1 MMKGLRP
8 GVAPEDAAPLLAA
21 SFHIDEGQVR
31 MLLAQLP
38 AQVKSAVA
46 YERAVE
52 YQRSICQAGGDCVVE
67 AEAPPHLHLPEAAS
81 VLQTTSGHSV
91 IEDGI
96 AISQFDYEP
105 HSDAPSGGLRSL
117 KSWWASHVR
126 LVHVR

>member
-1 MMKGLRP
+1 MKGLQQ
-8 GVAPEDAAPLLAA
+8 GVAPEDAALLLAA
-21 SFHIDEGQVR
+21 TFHIDVDQVQ

-38 AQVKSAVA
+38 ARVKSAVT

-67 AEAPPHLHLPEAAS
+67 AEAPSQPHDEAT

-91 IEDGI
+91 IEDGV

-105 HSDAPSGGLRSL
+105 HSDTQPGGLRSL
-117 KSWWASHVR
+117 KSWWANHVR
-126 LVHVR
+126 LAQVR